1 MCGSSD
7 ADSPDLPL
15 SRYLVGMGGV
25 TKPLARQW
33 CSCLAIGM
41 IFTA

>member
-15 SRYLVGMGGV
+15 SRYLVGMGGEQ
-25 TKPLARQW
+25 TFAASAKAPA
-33 CSCLAIGM
+33 
-41 IFTA
+41 